1 MAISESFITGLIT
14 EQAARASDMS
24 ERAASALSSLSNIR
38 YTQYGGINPPDI
50 GHYLFKDYVPP
61 GNDTSPMPVYTPPN
75 STLPVAPNLADVSP
89 ITKPVFPTTPT
100 VNIGNLFKQVAPST
114 NIPAWTVLPPDLKID
129 ALVAQMDAL
138 TQPVLQ
144 KLQFPTIAKLVLDPV
159 PTVTIPSYIEAP
171 RPDVLADPKDYSAI
185 MAATYR
191 QMLPEMQAF
200 IDGKVNGWIAQ
211 YAPEYNAQL
220 ATLTDKLN
228 AGMTGTVL
236 PDQIEAAMITRARS
250 RAQADFQSAEQTL
263 VGSFKKSGFT
273 EPPGAL
279 IAALQNGRLK
289 NADALANQSTDI
301 YIERRKMEVQHLQF
315 VLGLC
320 AANINGLRGLA
331 IQYAGVVG
339 NTVQQSLAFA
349 NSAAELAGKVYDHLI
364 AKSNLCI
371 QVMQAVDQQYQTKL
385 KAALS
390 VLDGFRLKL
399 EAEKAKKDV
408 EMMQVQIIEAEYNA
422 QKQEVDLYSALIEA
436 IGKKGTLES
445 LKIQNYDIQAK
456 AYGLQL
462 SAIEASFNVYQ
473 AALSGDK
480 AKMDGEMAKLTI
492 YEDQLKAIGLELEA
506 NIKATESTI
515 EVNKAKTQIYEA
527 NAGVYKVDLET
538 CLERFSAQAEVK
550 KLFQEIYKTQLSGSI
565 DIYKQDLTKV
575 TQQIE
580 SVLRLFEGNVHNLA
594 TTGQLNVANMQ
605 MYLEAAKA
613 LGAGYSTIAG
623 ASAGALNSNVG
634 AISQVV

>member
-1 MAISESFITGLIT
+1 
-14 EQAARASDMS
+14 
-24 ERAASALSSLSNIR
+24 
-38 YTQYGGINPPDI
+38 
-50 GHYLFKDYVPP
+50 
-61 GNDTSPMPVYTPPN
+61 
-75 STLPVAPNLADVSP
+75 
-89 ITKPVFPTTPT
+89 
-100 VNIGNLFKQVAPST
+100 
-114 NIPAWTVLPPDLKID
+114 
-129 ALVAQMDAL
+129 
-138 TQPVLQ
+138 
-144 KLQFPTIAKLVLDPV
+144 
-159 PTVTIPSYIEAP
+159 
-171 RPDVLADPKDYSAI
+171 
-185 MAATYR
+185 
-191 QMLPEMQAF
+191 
-200 IDGKVNGWIAQ
+200 
-211 YAPEYNAQL
+211 
-220 ATLTDKLN
+220 
-228 AGMTGTVL
+228 
-236 PDQIEAAMITRARS
+236 
-250 RAQADFQSAEQTL
+250 
-263 VGSFKKSGFT
+263 
-273 EPPGAL
+273 
-279 IAALQNGRLK
+279 
-289 NADALANQSTDI
+289 
-301 YIERRKMEVQHLQF
+301 
-315 VLGLC
+315 
-320 AANINGLRGLA
+320 
-331 IQYAGVVG
+331 
-339 NTVQQSLAFA
+339 
-349 NSAAELAGKVYDHLI
+349 
-364 AKSNLCI
+364 
-371 QVMQAVDQQYQTKL
+371 
-385 KAALS
+385 
-390 VLDGFRLKL
+390 
-399 EAEKAKKDV
+399 
-408 EMMQVQIIEAEYNA
+408 MQVQIIEAEYNA